1 MTSKTRNLI
10 ILSYFVALVCAV
22 AAIWVTFVDRGYN
35 EIIFAD
41 VGQGDS
47 SLIRTRHFE
56 NILIDGGNTGSG
68 TYVLSSLM
76 KTKGC
81 KTITAAFVSHMH
93 DDHFVGICELLDDG
107 VKIKTL
113 YVGDRADKI
122 EEFKKLEQLANQHGT
137 EIKTVS
143 KGDRINIDNVLFSV
157 LSTGAGNTVSDDE
170 NDNSVVMRCD
180 IGENSV
186 LFTGDATEKCE
197 SELDDIMIKDIDI
210 LKVGH
215 HGSKTSSSK
224 EFIEKVK
231 PRFAL
236 TGVGRD
242 NSYNLPS
249 KEKVAEFAEMKI
261 PVLRTDLDGTVEI
274 RLNEND
280 ILDIETYDFDANN

>member
-1 MTSKTRNLI
+1 M
-10 ILSYFVALVCAV
+10 
-22 AAIWVTFVDRGYN
+22 
-35 EIIFAD
+35 
-41 VGQGDS
+41 
-47 SLIRTRHFE
+47 
-56 NILIDGGNTGSG
+56 
-68 TYVLSSLM
+68 
-76 KTKGC
+76 
-81 KTITAAFVSHMH
+81 
-93 DDHFVGICELLDDG
+93 
-107 VKIKTL
+107 
-113 YVGDRADKI
+113 
-122 EEFKKLEQLANQHGT
+122 
-137 EIKTVS
+137 
-143 KGDRINIDNVLFSV
+143 LFSV

-170 NDNSVVMRCD
+170 NDNSVVMKCD

-242 NSYNLPS
+242 NGYNLPS